1 MFLPDSIFRWYFC
14 YFLAILFTTK
24 SKDCSV
30 PEKCLSYC
38 AKRSFHPCCTSNSDV
53 RISFVRREIID
64 LCEGDEKAAS
74 LLLSTGGLST

>member
-53 RISFVRREIID
+53 RSFGFIID
-64 LCEGDEKAAS
+64 LCEGDQKAAS
-74 LLLSTGGLST
+74 RLLSTGSLSS